1 MDASQKRPAAG
12 VRYALSRAE
21 DVDASSASIYRGF
34 AHLPDV
40 DLPLEVRIASEGAD
54 AGGEGRASVT
64 ARIEG
69 GAEGVDV
76 AGLEKASA
84 ALVKAALRAARDAGR
99 PLPRRIVRWRGP
111 S

>member
-1 MDASQKRPAAG
+1 MDASQRRPTAG
-12 VRYALSRAE
+12 VRYALVRGEGEEEGAG
-21 DVDASSASIYRGF
+21 VTYRGF

-40 DLPLEVRIASEGAD
+40 DLPLEIRVEQAGEGGA
-54 AGGEGRASVT
+54 EGRANVA

-69 GAEGVDV
+69 AAVGVDV
-76 AGLEKASA
+76 AGLEKAGA

-99 PLPRRIVRWRGP
+99 PMPRRIVRWRGP